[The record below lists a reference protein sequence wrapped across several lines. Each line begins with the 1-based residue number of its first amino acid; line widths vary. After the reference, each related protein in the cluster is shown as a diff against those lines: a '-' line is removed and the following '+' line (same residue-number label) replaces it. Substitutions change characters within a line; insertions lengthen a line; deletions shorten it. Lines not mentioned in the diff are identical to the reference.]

1 MLYPVPMEIIEGVRL
16 IDLEV
21 FADGRGAFT
30 ESYRRE
36 WFEGGRDIVQVNL
49 SRSNMGV
56 LRGMHF
62 HRRQA
67 DYWCIVLGR
76 AFVALHDLRLASPTT
91 GVTMTLTLDEGT
103 PQGLFIPP
111 GVAHGFYAETDVVL
125 QYMVDEYFDGSDE
138 YGIAWDD
145 TSLGIDWPGIEP
157 VLSDRDRSNPPLTE
171 VVRPP

>member
-1 MLYPVPMEIIEGVRL
+1 MAELAGVRV
-16 IDLEV
+16 IDLRV
-21 FADGRGAFT
+21 FPDERGSFT
-30 ESYRRE
+30 EVYRHE
-36 WFEGGRDIVQVNL
+36 WLPGTPEMVQGNI
-49 SRSNMGV
+49 SRSHAGV
-56 LRGMHF
+56 LRGLHF